1 MPVLAMNNSICQAE
15 LIKFLDLLNLRS
27 KFKDLNQ
34 VSGNVILSA
43 KEFGIHRMSFEQKQ
57 RALIT
62 GASSGIG
69 KATALAFAKAGVDVA
84 LVSRSVDKLA
94 AVAEAVQHTGVNAKA
109 YSVDLACV
117 DQVQEQIQAIAHDF
131 GDIDI
136 LVNNAGMGYVAS
148 LSQTSLSDWQRV
160 LDLNLTSVF
169 QCIMGILPGMRD
181 RQTGTIINV
190 VSIAGKQAFPN
201 WGAYCASKAG
211 LLALSQTL
219 AQEER
224 PNGIR
229 VTAVC
234 PGAVNTELWDTVGAD
249 FDRSKM
255 LSPEIVAQSIVYTA
269 LLPQQAVIDELTLM
283 PSVGVL

>member
-1 MPVLAMNNSICQAE
+1 MNKVI
-15 LIKFLDLLNLRS
+15 
-27 KFKDLNQ
+27 
-34 VSGNVILSA
+34 GNVILSA
-43 KEFGIHRMSFEQKQ
+43 KEFGIYSMSFEQKQ

-94 AVAEAVQHTGVNAKA
+94 VVAEAVQHTGVNAKA

-148 LSQTSLSDWQRV
+148 LSQTSLSNWQRV

-224 PNGIR
+224 PHGIR

-255 LSPEIVAQSIVYTA
+255 LSPEIVAQSIVHTA